1 MKNFTFLILFL
12 SACSAFA
19 QPNCEAYKYY
29 GDTLKYEACKKAME
43 IKGHYQFSKEYQTVL
58 DESIEIDPT
67 FDYAYWAKSI
77 AYLKSGDFVTWKT
90 LIDKAVELK
99 PKEHLGYRGWCR
111 YQFFR
116 DYKGAIKDI
125 EKLDSLVDYDI
136 GQSQNG
142 TYHLN
147 IAKGLCYKAI
157 GEKQKA
163 IKIIEDQIKLNE
175 DENFVG
181 ANDYLHLG
189 VLYLETEM
197 FEKAIETFKKQS
209 ENNELAENQYYL
221 ALTYKKLDYLN
232 EYKSC
237 IEKAKELYV
246 GGRKMSDPY
255 SNPMDK
261 IYLENIENELKT
273 AYHTGSYEK
282 HEPDTLPIK

>member
-1 MKNFTFLILFL
+1 MKKLSLIIVLF
-12 SACSAFA
+12 SFSGIFA
-19 QPNCEAYKYY
+19 QPNCEAYKYQ

-43 IKGHYQFSKEYQTVL
+43 IKGHYQFSKEYQTIL
-58 DESIEIDPT
+58 DESLAIDPT

-77 AYLKSGDFVTWKT
+77 AYLKSGDFVTWKK
-90 LIDKAVELK
+90 LIDKAVELN

-157 GEKQKA
+157 GEKEKA
-163 IKIIEDQIKLNE
+163 IEIIENQIKLNE
-175 DENFVG
+175 QEDFVG
-181 ANDYLHLG
+181 AYDYLHLG
-189 VLYLETEM
+189 VLYLETGK
-197 FEKAIETFKKQS
+197 FEKAVEVFKKQS
-209 ENNELAENQYYL
+209 QNNELAENQYYSAL
-221 ALTYKKLDYLN
+221 AFLNLDQSTAYRSSL
-232 EYKSC
+232 
-237 IEKAKELYV
+237 EKAMELYRE
-246 GGRKMSDPY
+246 GSQMSDPY

-261 IYLENIENELKT
+261 IYLENIEDELKT
-273 AYHTGSYEK
+273 ASIKTNDEEK
-282 HEPDTLPIK
+282 NI

>member
-1 MKNFTFLILFL
+1 MKYFYFSTLLL
-12 SACSAFA
+12 SFSNLFA

-29 GDTLKYEACKKAME
+29 GDTLKYKACKKAMH
-43 IKGHYQFSKEYQTVL
+43 IKGHYQFSKKYQTVL

-77 AYLKSGDFVTWKT
+77 AYLKSGDFVTWKK

-157 GEKQKA
+157 GEKEKA
-163 IKIIEDQIKLNE
+163 IEIIEKQITLNE
-175 DENFVG
+175 EDNFVG
-181 ANDYLHLG
+181 AYDYLHLG
-189 VLYLETEM
+189 VLYLETEN
-197 FEKAIETFKKQS
+197 FNKAIELFEKQS
-209 ENNELAENQYYL
+209 KDNELAENQYYL
-221 ALTYKKLDYLN
+221 ALVFKKLN
-232 EYKSC
+232 KHTQYKSC
-237 IEKAKELYV
+237 LEKAKELYISQKRV
-246 GGRKMSDPY
+246 YDSY

-273 AYHTGSYEK
+273 AYNNT
-282 HEPDTLPIK
+282 

>member
-1 MKNFTFLILFL
+1 MKNLIIIVFLIAF
-12 SACSAFA
+12 ANVFA

-29 GDTLKYEACKKAME
+29 GDTLKYDACKKAME

-58 DESIEIDPT
+58 DESLEIDPT

-77 AYLKSGDFVTWKT
+77 AYLKSGDFVTWKK
-90 LIDKAVELK
+90 LIDKAVEYN

-116 DYKGAIKDI
+116 DYKGAIEDI

-157 GEKQKA
+157 GKKEKAIEIIEKQL
-163 IKIIEDQIKLNE
+163 KLNE
-175 DENFVG
+175 KEDFIG
-181 ANDYLHLG
+181 AYDYLHLG
-189 VLYLETEM
+189 VLYLETER
-197 FEKAIETFKKQS
+197 FEKAIEIFKKQS
-209 ENNELAENQYYL
+209 ETNEMAENQYYSAL
-221 ALTYKKLDYLN
+221 AYLSLDKLS
-232 EYKSC
+232 EYKSSL
-237 IEKAKELYV
+237 EKAKELYIE
-246 GGRKMSDPY
+246 GRKMSDPY

-261 IYLENIENELKT
+261 IYLENIET
-273 AYHTGSYEK
+273 AEK
-282 HEPDTLPIK
+282 NGLQQRI

>member
-1 MKNFTFLILFL
+1 MKYFNLLMLLFAF
-12 SACSAFA
+12 SSSFA

-77 AYLKSGDFVTWKT
+77 AYLKSGDFVTWKK
-90 LIDKAVELK
+90 LIDKAVEYN

-147 IAKGLCYKAI
+147 IAKGMCYKAI
-157 GEKQKA
+157 GEKEKA
-163 IKIIEDQIKLNE
+163 IAILEKQIKLNE
-175 DENFVG
+175 EENFVG
-181 ANDYLHLG
+181 AYDYLHLG
-189 VLYLETEM
+189 VLYLETEK
-197 FEKAIETFKKQS
+197 FEKAVETFKKQS

-221 ALTYKKLDYLN
+221 AMTYLKLDKPT

-237 IEKAKELYV
+237 LDKAKELYI
-246 GGRKMSDPY
+246 GERRMTDPY

-273 AYHTGSYEK
+273 AYNNGYK
-282 HEPDTLPIK
+282 

>member
-1 MKNFTFLILFL
+1 MKYFNLLMLLF
-12 SACSAFA
+12 AFSSSLA

-77 AYLKSGDFVTWKT
+77 AYLKSGDFVTWKK
-90 LIDKAVELK
+90 LIDKAVEYN

-136 GQSQNG
+136 GQTQNG

-147 IAKGLCYKAI
+147 IAKGMCYKAI
-157 GEKQKA
+157 GEKEKA
-163 IKIIEDQIKLNE
+163 IAILEKQIKLNE
-175 DENFVG
+175 EENFVG
-181 ANDYLHLG
+181 AYDYLHLG
-189 VLYLETEM
+189 VLYLETEK
-197 FEKAIETFKKQS
+197 FEKAVETFKKQS
-209 ENNELAENQYYL
+209 ENNEVAENQYYL
-221 ALTYKKLDYLN
+221 AMTYLKLDKPT

-237 IEKAKELYV
+237 LDKAKELYI
-246 GGRKMSDPY
+246 GERRMTDPY

-273 AYHTGSYEK
+273 AYNNGYK
-282 HEPDTLPIK
+282 

>member
-1 MKNFTFLILFL
+1 MKYFNLLILFIPF
-12 SACSAFA
+12 SSVFA

-58 DESIEIDPT
+58 DESIDIDPT

-77 AYLKSGDFVTWKT
+77 AYLKSGDFVTWKK
-90 LIDKAVELK
+90 LIDKAVEYN

-125 EKLDSLVDYDI
+125 EKLNSLVDYDI

-147 IAKGLCYKAI
+147 IARGLCYKAI
-157 GEKQKA
+157 GEKEKA
-163 IKIIEDQIKLNE
+163 IAIIEKQLKLNE
-175 DENFVG
+175 EEDFVG

-189 VLYLETEM
+189 VLYLETGE
-197 FEKAIETFKKQS
+197 FEKAVETFKKQS
-209 ENNELAENQYYL
+209 VNNELAENQYYL
-221 ALTYKKLDYLN
+221 ALAYQKLDKPA
-232 EYKSC
+232 ESKSC
-237 IEKAKELYV
+237 LKKAKEFYI
-246 GGRKMSDPY
+246 GERKMFDPY

-261 IYLENIENELKT
+261 IYLKDIENEIKT
-273 AYHTGSYEK
+273 AYNKELS
-282 HEPDTLPIK
+282 

>member
-1 MKNFTFLILFL
+1 MKYFNLLILLFAF
-12 SACSAFA
+12 SSAFA

-58 DESIEIDPT
+58 DESIEVDPT

-77 AYLKSGDFVTWKT
+77 AYLKSGDFVTWKK

-125 EKLDSLVDYDI
+125 EELDSLVDYDI

-157 GEKQKA
+157 GEKEKA
-163 IKIIEDQIKLNE
+163 MTILEKQIKLNE
-175 DENFVG
+175 EENFVG
-181 ANDYLHLG
+181 AYDYLHLG
-189 VLYLETEM
+189 VLYLETEKL
-197 FEKAIETFKKQS
+197 EKAVETFKKQS
-209 ENNELAENQYYL
+209 ENNQLAENQYYL
-221 ALTYKKLDYLN
+221 AMTYQKLDKPT

-237 IEKAKELYV
+237 LDKAKELYI
-246 GGRKMSDPY
+246 GERRMTDPY

-261 IYLENIENELKT
+261 IYLKNIENEIKT
-273 AYHTGSYEK
+273 AYNNGYK
-282 HEPDTLPIK
+282 

>member
-1 MKNFTFLILFL
+1 MKHFSLLILLLL
-12 SACSAFA
+12 SISAFA
-19 QPNCEAYKYY
+19 QPNCEAYKYN
-29 GDTLKYEACKKAME
+29 GDTLKYEACKKAMK
-43 IKGHYQFSKEYQTVL
+43 IKGHYQFSKEYQTIL

-67 FDYAYWAKSI
+67 FDYAYWTKSI
-77 AYLKSGDFVTWKT
+77 AYLKSGDFVTWKK
-90 LIDKAVELK
+90 LIDKAVELN

-125 EKLDSLVDYDI
+125 EKLDSLIDYDI

-163 IKIIEDQIKLNE
+163 IKIIEDQIKRNE
-175 DENFVG
+175 TENFVG
-181 ANDYLHLG
+181 AYDYLHLG
-189 VLYLETEM
+189 VLYLETEK
-197 FEKAIETFKKQS
+197 FEKAIESFKKQS
-209 ENNELAENQYYL
+209 ANNELAETQYYL
-221 ALTYKKLDYLN
+221 ALSYKKLDNQN

-237 IEKAKELYV
+237 LEKAKELYV
-246 GGRKMSDPY
+246 SERKMSDPY

-273 AYHTGSYEK
+273 AYNNAMNN
-282 HEPDTLPIK
+282 

>member
-1 MKNFTFLILFL
+1 MKYFNLLMLLFAF
-12 SACSAFA
+12 SSSFA

-77 AYLKSGDFVTWKT
+77 AYLKSGDFVTWKK
-90 LIDKAVELK
+90 LIDKAVEYN

-147 IAKGLCYKAI
+147 IAKGMCYKAI
-157 GEKQKA
+157 GEKEKA
-163 IKIIEDQIKLNE
+163 IAILEKQIKLNE
-175 DENFVG
+175 EENFVG
-181 ANDYLHLG
+181 AYDYLHLG
-189 VLYLETEM
+189 VLYLETEK
-197 FEKAIETFKKQS
+197 FEKAVETFKIQS

-221 ALTYKKLDYLN
+221 AMTYLKLDKPT

-237 IEKAKELYV
+237 LDKAKELYI
-246 GGRKMSDPY
+246 GERRMTDPY

-273 AYHTGSYEK
+273 AYNNGYK
-282 HEPDTLPIK
+282 

>member
-1 MKNFTFLILFL
+1 MKYFTPLMLLFAF
-12 SACSAFA
+12 SSAFA

-58 DESIEIDPT
+58 DKSIEIDPT

-77 AYLKSGDFVTWKT
+77 AYLKSGDFVTWKK

-116 DYKGAIKDI
+116 DYKGAIEDI

-147 IAKGLCYKAI
+147 ISKGLCYKAI
-157 GEKQKA
+157 GEKEKA
-163 IKIIEDQIKLNE
+163 MAILEKQIKLNE
-175 DENFVG
+175 EENFVG
-181 ANDYLHLG
+181 AYDYLHLG
-189 VLYLETEM
+189 VLYLETEKL
-197 FEKAIETFKKQS
+197 EKAVETFKKQS
-209 ENNELAENQYYL
+209 ENNQLAENQYYL
-221 ALTYKKLDYLN
+221 AMTYLKLDKPT

-237 IEKAKELYV
+237 LDKAKELYIV
-246 GGRKMSDPY
+246 ERRMTDPY

-261 IYLENIENELKT
+261 IYLKNIENEIKT
-273 AYHTGSYEK
+273 AYNNGYK
-282 HEPDTLPIK
+282 

>member
-1 MKNFTFLILFL
+1 MKHFGLLILLLL
-12 SACSAFA
+12 SLSSLA
-19 QPNCEAYKYY
+19 QPNCEAYKYN

-43 IKGHYQFSKEYQTVL
+43 IKGHYQFSKEYQNVL
-58 DESIEIDPT
+58 DKSIEIDPT

-77 AYLKSGDFVTWKT
+77 AYLKSGDFVTWKK
-90 LIDKAVELK
+90 LIDKAVNLN

-116 DYKGAIKDI
+116 DYRGAIRDI

-147 IAKGLCYKAI
+147 IAKGFCYKAI

-175 DENFVG
+175 EQNFVG

-189 VLYLETEM
+189 VLYLETEN
-197 FEKAIETFKKQS
+197 FEKAIESFKKQS
-209 ENNELAENQYYL
+209 ENNELAENQFYL
-221 ALTYKKLDYLN
+221 ALTHKKLEN
-232 EYKSC
+232 VKEYKSC
-237 IEKAKELYV
+237 LERAKEFYV
-246 GGRKMSDPY
+246 GGRRLSDTY

-261 IYLENIENELKT
+261 IYSEDIENELKK
-273 AYHTGSYEK
+273 S
-282 HEPDTLPIK
+282 LQ

>member
-1 MKNFTFLILFL
+1 MKIFNLIILLL
-12 SACSAFA
+12 SFSSVLA

-43 IKGHYQFSKEYQTVL
+43 IKGHYQFSKEYQTIL
-58 DESIEIDPT
+58 DESLTIDPT

-77 AYLKSGDFVTWKT
+77 AYLKSGDFVTWKK
-90 LIDKAVELK
+90 LIDKAVEYN

-116 DYKGAIKDI
+116 DYKGAIEDI

-157 GEKQKA
+157 GKKEKA
-163 IKIIEDQIKLNE
+163 IEIIENQIKLNE
-175 DENFVG
+175 EENFVG
-181 ANDYLHLG
+181 AYDYLHLG
-189 VLYLETEM
+189 VLYLETER
-197 FEKAIETFKKQS
+197 FEKAIELFKKQS
-209 ENNELAENQYYL
+209 ETNELAENQYYSAL
-221 ALTYKKLDYLN
+221 AFLNLDKST
-232 EYKSC
+232 EYKSYL
-237 IEKAKELYV
+237 IKAKELYIR
-246 GGRKMSDPY
+246 GIKMSDPY

-261 IYLENIENELKT
+261 IYLENIEKELKT
-273 AYHTGSYEK
+273 AYNTTHK
-282 HEPDTLPIK
+282 